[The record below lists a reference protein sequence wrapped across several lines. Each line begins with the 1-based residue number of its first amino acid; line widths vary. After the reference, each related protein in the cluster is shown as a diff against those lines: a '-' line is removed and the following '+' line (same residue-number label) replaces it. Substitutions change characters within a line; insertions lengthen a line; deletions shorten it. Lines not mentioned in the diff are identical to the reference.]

1 MQCTFLTDILD
12 FVYLRLV
19 QNIQSVHLSTEEPA
33 ASRMLEPFG
42 EVGGDFPEYFSS
54 RTLFAK
60 IEDKKVI
67 AKN

>member
-1 MQCTFLTDILD
+1 M
-12 FVYLRLV
+12 
-19 QNIQSVHLSTEEPA
+19 HLSTKEPA

-42 EVGGDFPEYFSS
+42 EVGGDVPEQFSL
-54 RTLFAK
+54 RTHFAK

>member
-1 MQCTFLTDILD
+1 M
-12 FVYLRLV
+12 
-19 QNIQSVHLSTEEPA
+19 HLSTEELV

-42 EVGGDFPEYFSS
+42 EVGGDVPEYSS
-54 RTLFAK
+54 LQTHFAK

>member
-12 FVYLRLV
+12 FVNLRFV
-19 QNIQSVHLSTEEPA
+19 KSNQRVHLSTEESV

-42 EVGGDFPEYFSS
+42 EVGGDVSEYFSS
-54 RTLFAK
+54 RTHFAK
-60 IEDKKVI
+60 IKDKKVI